1 MGRGLVRA
9 GASGLRTWPRSI
21 AGGRPLRRV
30 APERYAVVVSVVS
43 MTGYGAA
50 SQAWDA
56 PGRGRVRVDVEA
68 RSVNGRFLEIKLRQP
83 FGAALDPKLRAVA
96 EQHVGR
102 GRVDVSIHVRSDA
115 KAEVDD
121 DPLAGLGLDQGK
133 VAAVAAAAAETQRVA
148 TEAGLEVR
156 APTSLELLRFCGS
169 LKSTPAE
176 ERPEAPEF
184 LDALVGRAVGEL
196 AAFRRRE
203 GEALEATLK
212 TLAAEL
218 AECAATL
225 TELLPP
231 EADRIQERVASR
243 LAELTARSGVPELDP
258 ARVAQEVAV
267 VLARG
272 DVAEELARVASHLD
286 QFHGALDAPA
296 AAGQGK
302 TLDFVTQELHR
313 EFTTMGSKVTSH
325 EGSRIVIEGKAII
338 ERIREQVQNVE

>member
-1 MGRGLVRA
+1 ML
-9 GASGLRTWPRSI
+9 
-21 AGGRPLRRV
+21 
-30 APERYAVVVSVVS
+30 VSVVS

-83 FGAALDPKLRAVA
+83 FGGALDPKLRAVV

-102 GRVDVSIHVRSDA
+102 GRVDVSIYVRRDA
-115 KAEVDD
+115 TTEVDD
-121 DPLAGLGLDQGK
+121 DPLAGLGLDEAK
-133 VAAVAAAAAETQRVA
+133 VAAVVAAAAKTQRVA
-148 TEAGLEVR
+148 TEAGLEVQ

-169 LKSTPAE
+169 LKSAPSDDK
-176 ERPEAPEF
+176 PEAPDF
-184 LDALVGRAVGEL
+184 LGALVDRAVGDL
-196 AAFRRRE
+196 AAFRTRE
-203 GEALEATLK
+203 GEALEATLRA
-212 TLAAEL
+212 LAAEL
-218 AECAATL
+218 AQSAETL
-225 TELLPP
+225 TTLLPP
-231 EADRIQERVASR
+231 EADRIQERVAAR
-243 LAELTARSGVPELDP
+243 LSELTARSGAPELDP

-296 AAGQGK
+296 SAGQGK